1 MNYLGIEKSSL
12 NKTIKELN
20 QLLANYHIYYQ
31 NLRNFHWNIEG
42 ENFFDLHEKF
52 EELYN
57 DAREKIDEIAERIL
71 ILRARPLSEYSSY
84 LDHADVREAGKIGE
98 DRRMVQIILE
108 NHAEIISNMR
118 SVLRAAEE
126 SQDEGT
132 IDMVGGFLENI
143 EKKSWMLDAW
153 MTRKT
158 EPVA

>member
-1 MNYLGIEKSSL
+1 MNYLGIEKNSL
-12 NKTIKELN
+12 NKTIQELN

-31 NLRNFHWNIEG
+31 NLRNFHWNIDG

-57 DAREKIDEIAERIL
+57 DARQKIDEIAERIL
-71 ILRARPLSEYSSY
+71 ILRARPLSQYSNY
-84 LDHADVREAGKIGE
+84 LEHAEVREAGRIRE
-98 DRRMVQIILE
+98 DRQMVRIVLE

-118 SVLRAAEE
+118 RVLRTAEE
-126 SQDEGT
+126 SKDEGT
-132 IDMVGGFLENI
+132 IDMIGGFLENI

-153 MTRKT
+153 MARKA